1 MGKALAGFAD
11 AYAALKPDIVIL
23 VGDRYEI
30 LMAAIAAMMASIPI
44 AHIHGGETT
53 EGAID
58 EAIRHSITKMA
69 HLHFVAT
76 EEYKKRVVQLGED
89 IGRIYLVGGLGVDSI
104 KQIKLIAKD
113 ELEKK
118 IDFKFGR
125 RNLLV
130 TFHPVTLQSESIEYQ
145 IDELLGALATLDE
158 TRIIFTMP
166 NADSQSDFIRNRL
179 DEFASTRA
187 NVKIYESLGQ
197 LKYLSIIPFV
207 DAVIGNS
214 SSGLLEVPSF
224 KKPTINIGSRQNG
237 RLKASSVIDCS
248 AERNSI
254 LKAIQFVYSSQFQ
267 DTLKSTINPYGNGGA
282 SILIKEILENINI
295 DSLLIKRFNDIS
307 FEHIGAN

>member
-1 MGKALAGFAD
+1 MKTVCVVTGARSEYGLIRLLLKEISSSKKINLQLIVTGSHLSQKYGFTYKEIEADSFQIDWKVHFLDGENDPISLTKAMGKALAGFAD

-104 KQIKLIAKD
+104 KKIKLIAKD

-118 IDFKFGR
+118 IDFKNDTSTSR
-125 RNLLV
+125 R
-130 TFHPVTLQSESIEYQ
+130 
-145 IDELLGALATLDE
+145 
-158 TRIIFTMP
+158 
-166 NADSQSDFIRNRL
+166 
-179 DEFASTRA
+179 
-187 NVKIYESLGQ
+187 
-197 LKYLSIIPFV
+197 
-207 DAVIGNS
+207 
-214 SSGLLEVPSF
+214 
-224 KKPTINIGSRQNG
+224 
-237 RLKASSVIDCS
+237 
-248 AERNSI
+248 
-254 LKAIQFVYSSQFQ
+254 
-267 DTLKSTINPYGNGGA
+267 
-282 SILIKEILENINI
+282 
-295 DSLLIKRFNDIS
+295 
-307 FEHIGAN
+307 